1 MADLGN
7 TANQAKGAFE
17 EVTDMVK
24 LLNSRL
30 GESYEEMERFTNALK
45 EGVDLSRSMSNLSEK
60 SALDH
65 KNAAGFQKAAAF
77 AARKANDAKKLAN
90 KLGDEAKKLAQ
101 EAAKASG
108 REKGRLEQMA
118 NKARQAAK
126 ETKKLQAGFE
136 GAATKAAA
144 MAKAL
149 EIGTAVLD
157 AMFTGLMKADEETAK
172 LAKDVNLTKSEA
184 NGLRQ
189 EFAAVAFNSEE
200 LAITTSKLLTAFSAL
215 NDQLGTAQQFSMST
229 VGTFSKLTELV
240 GISAESA
247 GNLAFAAER
256 NGANFREV
264 EENVLA
270 TSHELQR
277 GAGIALNMQGVLE
290 ATGKVTGQLRAQ
302 LGANPE
308 LIAEAVTK
316 AKLLGAEIDDIV
328 GASKALLQFE
338 SSIESELEAELLTG
352 KQLNLERAR
361 AAALTGDQATL
372 ADELAKNMGTF
383 TDFTKM
389 NTLQQDS
396 LAKSMGMSTDAISDM
411 LFKQETM
418 GMNAEQLRAVGK
430 GELADRLEQVSAAE
444 KLNLAQE
451 KFQMLL
457 GDVAAAALPI
467 VDAFSKVFTFLAE
480 SKPIMTAMA
489 TIMSALAGG
498 AAAYAG
504 YMAVAAIKAAGGL
517 GPMIAKAAAAIMT
530 SASAMPVVGIVAG
543 LAGIAAMY
551 GMLRSQPDVP
561 KMAQGGIIKP
571 RPGGTTAII
580 GEAGQPEAVV
590 PLNKAKQM
598 GFGGGRSAQP
608 VIIQNNW
615 DAFAAS
621 SGRGR
626 KGLGGTQDLQA
637 SPTFA

>member
-7 TANQAKGAFE
+7 TADQAKGAFE
-17 EVTDMVK
+17 EINELVNK
-24 LLNSRL
+24 LAERVGKSAEAM
-30 GESYEEMERFTNALK
+30 ESFNEALQT
-45 EGVDLSRSMSNLSEK
+45 GVDLSRSMSKLSEK

-65 KNAAGFQKAAAF
+65 KNSADFERTATKAKQKS
-77 AARKANDAKKLAN
+77 NEAKRNAN
-90 KLGDEAKKLAQ
+90 KLDSEAKKLAA

-108 REKGRLEQMA
+108 KEKGRLEQMA
-118 NKARQAAK
+118 KRAKQAAN
-126 ETKKLQAGFE
+126 ESRNLAEGFK
-136 GAATKAAA
+136 GAAIKAAA

-157 AMFTGLMKADEETAK
+157 AMFTGLMKADEEAAK

-200 LAITTSKLLTAFSAL
+200 LAITTSRLVEAFGQL

-229 VGTFSKLTELV
+229 VGTFSKLTKLV
-240 GISAESA
+240 GVSAEAA

-256 NGANFREV
+256 SGANFREV
-264 EENVLA
+264 EENILA

-277 GAGIALNMQGVLE
+277 GAGIALNMQNVLE

-302 LGANPE
+302 LGGNPE

-328 GASKALLQFE
+328 SASKALLEFE
-338 SSIESELEAELLTG
+338 TSIESELEAELLTG

-361 AAALTGDQATL
+361 AAALAGDQATL

-389 NTLQQDS
+389 NTLQQDA
-396 LAKSMGMSTDAISDM
+396 LAKSMGMQTDQLADM

-430 GELADRLEQVSAAE
+430 GELADRLEQVSAQE
-444 KLNLAQE
+444 KLALAGE
-451 KFQMLL
+451 KFQGILGDIATIVMPVVDAFGRMVSFIAESKLLL
-457 GDVAAAALPI
+457 GSLVGIVTALGVAATVFAIKSLVTAIGSIFAGTMSLGPFGIPLAIGAVAGLMAAVAAASTAVPM
-467 VDAFSKVFTFLAE
+467 AE
-480 SKPIMTAMA
+480 
-489 TIMSALAGG
+489 G
-498 AAAYAG
+498 
-504 YMAVAAIKAAGGL
+504 
-517 GPMIAKAAAAIMT
+517 
-530 SASAMPVVGIVAG
+530 GIV
-543 LAGIAAMY
+543 
-551 GMLRSQPDVP
+551 
-561 KMAQGGIIKP
+561 KP
-571 RPGGTTAII
+571 RPGGTLATI

-598 GFGGGRSAQP
+598 GFGGGGGSAQP

>member
-7 TANQAKGAFE
+7 TTDQAKGAFE
-17 EVTDMVK
+17 EINELVNK
-24 LLNSRL
+24 LAERVGKSA
-30 GESYEEMERFTNALK
+30 EEMESFNDALQI
-45 EGVDLSRSMSNLSEK
+45 GVDLSRSMSNLSEK

-65 KNAAGFQKAAAF
+65 KNAADFQKTATDA
-77 AARKANDAKKLAN
+77 KKHANKAKKLAN
-90 KLGDEAKKLAQ
+90 KLDSEAKKLAQ

-118 NKARQAAK
+118 NKARQASK

-136 GAATKAAA
+136 GAATKAAT

-149 EIGTAVLD
+149 ELGTAALD
-157 AMFTGLMKADEETAK
+157 AMFTGLMKADEEAAK

-189 EFAAVAFNSEE
+189 EFAAVALNSGE
-200 LAITTSKLLTAFSAL
+200 LAITTSKLVEAFGQL
-215 NDQLGTAQQFSMST
+215 NDQLGTAQKFSMST
-229 VGTFSKLTELV
+229 VGTFSKLTKLV

-256 NGANFREV
+256 SGENFRGV
-264 EENVLA
+264 EENILA

-277 GAGIALNMQGVLE
+277 GAGIALNMQDVLE

-316 AKLLGAEIDDIV
+316 AKLLGAEINDIV

-352 KQLNLERAR
+352 KQLNLEKAR

-389 NTLQQDS
+389 NTLQQDA
-396 LAKSMGMSTDAISDM
+396 LAKSMGMQTDQLSDM

-430 GELADRLEQVSAAE
+430 GELADRLEQLDTQE
-444 KLNLAQE
+444 RLQLAQE
-451 KFQMLL
+451 KFQATL
-457 GDVAAAALPI
+457 GDIATAFIPFMDMVSGVAAAFASMPGVMGVLLGIIGTLVVAQKVLAAISMVTAVAKIFGENAKAGPI
-467 VDAFSKVFTFLAE
+467 VG
-480 SKPIMTAMA
+480 
-489 TIMSALAGG
+489 TIAALAGV
-498 AAAYAG
+498 AALFG
-504 YMAVAAIKAAGGL
+504 AVAMSKQ
-517 GPMIAKAAAAIMT
+517 K
-530 SASAMPVVGIVAG
+530 VRD
-543 LAGIAAMY
+543 GIAPASKGPFTITDNY
-551 GMLRSQPDVP
+551 GGMATTTPGVNLQVGP
-561 KMAQGGIIKP
+561 KVG
-571 RPGGTTAII
+571 
-580 GEAGQPEAVV
+580 
-590 PLNKAKQM
+590 AK
-598 GFGGGRSAQP
+598 SSP
-608 VIIQNNW
+608 TPIVIQNNW

-621 SGRGR
+621 NGNGRR
-626 KGLGGTQDLQA
+626 GLGGTQEMQA

>member
-7 TANQAKGAFE
+7 TTDQAKGAFE
-17 EVTDMVK
+17 EINELVNK
-24 LLNSRL
+24 LAERVGKSA
-30 GESYEEMERFTNALK
+30 EEMESFNDALQI
-45 EGVDLSRSMSNLSEK
+45 GVDLSRSMSNLSEK

-65 KNAAGFQKAAAF
+65 KNAADFQKTATDA
-77 AARKANDAKKLAN
+77 KKHANKAKKLAN
-90 KLGDEAKKLAQ
+90 KLDSEAKKLAQ

-136 GAATKAAA
+136 GAATKAAT

-149 EIGTAVLD
+149 ELGTAALD
-157 AMFTGLMKADEETAK
+157 AMFTGLMKADEEAAK
-172 LAKDVNLTKSEA
+172 LAKDVNSTKSEA

-189 EFAAVAFNSEE
+189 EFAAVAFNSRE
-200 LAITTSKLLTAFSAL
+200 LAITTSKLLTAFNAL

-302 LGANPE
+302 LGGNPE

-316 AKLLGAEIDDIV
+316 AKLLGAEINDIV

-338 SSIESELEAELLTG
+338 TSIESELEAELLTG

-389 NTLQQDS
+389 NTLQQDA
-396 LAKSMGMSTDAISDM
+396 LAKSMGMQTDQLSDM

-430 GELADRLEQVSAAE
+430 GELADRLEQISAQE

-451 KFQMLL
+451 KFQSLL
-457 GDVAAAALPI
+457 GDVAAIALPI
-467 VDAFSKVFTFLAE
+467 VDKFGEMVQYLTESRLVLGGLVGIFSALGAVAAVFAVKSLIGAITSIYTSLALI
-480 SKPIMTAMA
+480 PFGLGIPLAIGAVAGIMTAVSKSK
-489 TIMSALAGG
+489 SA
-498 AAAYAG
+498 
-504 YMAVAAIKAAGGL
+504 V
-517 GPMIAKAAAAIMT
+517 
-530 SASAMPVVGIVAG
+530 
-543 LAGIAAMY
+543 
-551 GMLRSQPDVP
+551 
-561 KMAQGGIIKP
+561 KMAQGGIVKP
-571 RPGGTTAII
+571 RPGGTLATI

-598 GFGGGRSAQP
+598 GFGGGGGSAQP

>member
-7 TANQAKGAFE
+7 TAGKAKDAFE
-17 EVTDMVK
+17 EVKDLVK
-24 LLNSRL
+24 ILNERL
-30 GESYEEMERFTNALK
+30 EDSTVNMESFNDALQT
-45 EGVDLSRSMSNLSEK
+45 GINLSRNMSKLSEK

-65 KNAAGFQKAAAF
+65 KNAADFQKTATF
-77 AARKANDAKKLAN
+77 AKRKELDAKRNAN
-90 KLGDEAKKLAQ
+90 KLDSEAKKLAQ
-101 EAAKASG
+101 EAAKASDKN
-108 REKGRLEQMA
+108 KGRLEQMA
-118 NKARQAAK
+118 KRAKQAAN
-126 ETKKLQAGFE
+126 ESRNLAEGFA

-149 EIGTAVLD
+149 EVGTAVLD
-157 AMFTGLMKADEETAK
+157 AMFTGLMKADEEAAK

-189 EFAAVAFNSEE
+189 EFALVAFNSKE
-200 LAITTSKLLTAFSAL
+200 LAITTSRLLTAFSAL
-215 NDQLGTAQQFSMST
+215 NDQLGTAQQFSMAT

-277 GAGIALNMQGVLE
+277 GTGIALNMQGVLE

-302 LGANPE
+302 LGGNPK

-316 AKLLGAEIDDIV
+316 AKLLGAEINDIV
-328 GASKALLQFE
+328 GASKQLLEFE
-338 SSIESELEAELLTG
+338 TSIESELEAELLTG

-396 LAKSMGMSTDAISDM
+396 LAKSMGMQTDQLSDM

-430 GELADRLEQVSAAE
+430 GELADRLEQVSAQE

-451 KFQMLL
+451 KFQSLL
-457 GDVAAAALPI
+457 ADVAAIALPI
-467 VDAFSKVFTFLAE
+467 VDAFGRMVQFISE
-480 SKPIMTAMA
+480 SKILMGALVGIMTA
-489 TIMSALAGG
+489 LG
-498 AAAYAG
+498 AAAAVFAVNALLTAIPTI
-504 YMAVAAIKAAGGL
+504 MASLAAIPFGIGIPLAFGAIAGLMAA
-517 GPMIAKAAAAIMT
+517 M
-530 SASAMPVVGIVAG
+530 SAGESSVKMAEGGIV
-543 LAGIAAMY
+543 
-551 GMLRSQPDVP
+551 
-561 KMAQGGIIKP
+561 KP
-571 RPGGTTAII
+571 RPGGTLATI
-580 GEAGQPEAVV
+580 GEAGQAEAVI

-598 GFGGGRSAQP
+598 GFSGGGGSAQP

-621 SGRGR
+621 NGRGR

>member
-7 TANQAKGAFE
+7 TTDQAKGAFE
-17 EVTDMVK
+17 EINELVNK
-24 LLNSRL
+24 LAERVGKSA
-30 GESYEEMERFTNALK
+30 EEMESFNDALQI
-45 EGVDLSRSMSNLSEK
+45 GVDLSRSMSNLSEK

-65 KNAAGFQKAAAF
+65 KNAADFQKTATDA
-77 AARKANDAKKLAN
+77 KKHANKAKKLAN
-90 KLGDEAKKLAQ
+90 KLDSEAKKLAQ

-118 NKARQAAK
+118 NKARQASK

-136 GAATKAAA
+136 GAAKQSAI

-149 EIGTAVLD
+149 EIGTATLD
-157 AMFTGLMKADEETAK
+157 AMFTGLMKADEEAAK
-172 LAKDVNLTKSEA
+172 LAKDVNSTKSEA

-189 EFAAVAFNSEE
+189 EFAAVAFNSRE
-200 LAITTSKLLTAFSAL
+200 LAITTSKLLTAFNAL

-302 LGANPE
+302 LGGNPE

-316 AKLLGAEIDDIV
+316 AKLLGAEINDIV

-338 SSIESELEAELLTG
+338 TSIESELEAELLTG

-389 NTLQQDS
+389 NTLQQDA
-396 LAKSMGMSTDAISDM
+396 LAKSMGMQTDQLSDM

-430 GELADRLEQVSAAE
+430 GELADRLEQISAQE

-451 KFQMLL
+451 KFQSLL
-457 GDVAAAALPI
+457 GDVAAIALPI
-467 VDAFSKVFTFLAE
+467 VDKFGEMVQYLTESRLVLGGLVGIFSALGAVAAVFAVKSLIGAITSIYTSLALI
-480 SKPIMTAMA
+480 PFGLGIPLAIGAVAGIMTAVSKSK
-489 TIMSALAGG
+489 SA
-498 AAAYAG
+498 
-504 YMAVAAIKAAGGL
+504 V
-517 GPMIAKAAAAIMT
+517 
-530 SASAMPVVGIVAG
+530 
-543 LAGIAAMY
+543 
-551 GMLRSQPDVP
+551 
-561 KMAQGGIIKP
+561 KMAQGGIVKP
-571 RPGGTTAII
+571 RPGGTLATI

-598 GFGGGRSAQP
+598 GFGGGGGSAQP

>member
-1 MADLGN
+1 MAKRAKQA
-7 TANQAKGAFE
+7 ANETRNLQ
-17 EVTDMVK
+17 
-24 LLNSRL
+24 
-30 GESYEEMERFTNALK
+30 
-45 EGVDLSRSMSNLSEK
+45 EGF
-60 SALDH
+60 
-65 KNAAGFQKAAAF
+65 AGAAAQ
-77 AARKANDAKKLAN
+77 ARL
-90 KLGDEAKKLAQ
+90 
-101 EAAKASG
+101 
-108 REKGRLEQMA
+108 MA
-118 NKARQAAK
+118 R
-126 ETKKLQAGFE
+126 
-136 GAATKAAA
+136 
-144 MAKAL
+144 AL

-157 AMFTGLMKADEETAK
+157 AMFTGLMKADEEAAK

-189 EFAAVAFNSEE
+189 EFAAVALNSEE
-200 LAITTSKLLTAFSAL
+200 LAITTSGLVESFGLL
-215 NDQLGTAQQFSMST
+215 NEQLGTAQKFSMST
-229 VGTFSKLTELV
+229 VGTFTKLTKLV

-256 NGANFREV
+256 SGANFREV

-277 GAGIALNMQGVLE
+277 GAGIALNMQGILE

-328 GASKALLQFE
+328 SASKALLEFE

-361 AAALTGDQATL
+361 AAALAGDQATL
-372 ADELAKNMGTF
+372 ADELAKNMGSF

-389 NTLQQDS
+389 NTLQQDA
-396 LAKSMGMSTDAISDM
+396 LAKSMGMQTDQLADM

-430 GELADRLEQVSAAE
+430 GELADRLEQVSAQE

-451 KFQMLL
+451 KFQSLL

-467 VDAFSKVFTFLAE
+467 VDAFATAFDFIGKTKAVLV
-480 SKPIMTAMA
+480 PLVGVMTA
-489 TIMSALAGG
+489 L
-498 AAAYAG
+498 AAAAG
-504 YMAVAAIKAAGGL
+504 MFA
-517 GPMIAKAAAAIMT
+517 AKAALGAAKSIIEAAAKT
-530 SASAMPVVGIVAG
+530 FGSF
-543 LAGIAAMY
+543 AGIPFGLGIPLAIGAVASLYSLM
-551 GMLRSQPDVP
+551 RSAPDVP
-561 KMAQGGIIKP
+561 KMAQGGIVKP
-571 RPGGTTAII
+571 RPGGTLATI
-580 GEAGQPEAVV
+580 GEAGQPEAVI

-598 GFGGGRSAQP
+598 GFGGGGSAQP

-626 KGLGGTQDLQA
+626 RGLGGTQELQA